1 MQLRTLHVVSRTA
14 LRQPWHIL
22 RITLS
27 NTNNKVDP
35 QTTVRERAW
44 LRMTSG
50 IVLLNLE
57 TILKEEELARRELD
71 EESLDPLCVDD
82 HSDDAK
88 REE

>member
-1 MQLRTLHVVSRTA
+1 VVEVAHQFDRPFLEGEFLR
-14 LRQPWHIL
+14 
-22 RITLS
+22 
-27 NTNNKVDP
+27 KV
-35 QTTVRERAW
+35 RASW